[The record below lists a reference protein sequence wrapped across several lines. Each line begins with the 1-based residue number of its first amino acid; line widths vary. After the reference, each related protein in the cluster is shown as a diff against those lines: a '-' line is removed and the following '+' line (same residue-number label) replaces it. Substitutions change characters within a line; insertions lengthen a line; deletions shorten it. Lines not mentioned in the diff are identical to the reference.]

1 MTTKPPP
8 KSATR
13 RDLGFSTRAVRAG
26 TTRSDFGEHSEAMY
40 LTSSFVFDDAEQAA
54 RRFQNKESGVVYSRF
69 TNPSVQMFEE
79 RLASLE
85 NAERCVA
92 TSSGMSAILAT
103 CMGLL
108 KAGDHIVSTPSL
120 FGATVQ
126 LFDNYMTKFGVAVS
140 YVSLTNPADWAAAI
154 LPNTRLLYLETPS
167 NPLTEIADIRA
178 ISAVAKSAGV
188 PLVVDNC
195 FCTPALQQPLALGA
209 DLVLHSA
216 TKYIDGQGRVLG
228 GAVAGSGALIE
239 PIFQVVRTCGPSLSP
254 FNAWVLHKGLETL
267 KIRMKAHSES
277 ALALAQWLEGHSA
290 VSRVL
295 HPALPSHP
303 QHALAM
309 KQQSAG
315 GAIISF
321 EVQGDT
327 PQSQREN
334 AYRLINTVEVMSVT
348 GNLGDTRTTITHPAT
363 TTHGRIS
370 EEARQKAGI
379 KQSLIRIAVGLEEI
393 DDLKADLERGFSTQ

>member
-1 MTTKPPP
+1 MAANKTP

-13 RDLGFSTRAVRAG
+13 RDLKFATRAVRAG
-26 TTRSDFGEHSEAMY
+26 TTRSEFGEHSEAMF

-54 RRFQNKESGVVYSRF
+54 RRFQNKEAGTVYSRF
-69 TNPSVQMFEE
+69 TNPSVQMFEA

-85 NAERCVA
+85 NAESCVA
-92 TSSGMSAILAT
+92 TSSGMAAILAT

-108 KAGDHIVSTPSL
+108 KAGDHILSTPSL

-126 LFDNYMTKFGVAVS
+126 LFDNYMAKFGVATS
-140 YVSLTNPADWAAAI
+140 YVALTDPQAWRAGI
-154 LPNTRLLYLETPS
+154 TPNTRLIYLETPS
-167 NPLTEIADIRA
+167 NPLTEIADIAA
-178 ISAVAKSAGV
+178 IAQIAKEKGI

-228 GAVAGSGALIE
+228 GAVAGRKELID
-239 PIFQVVRTCGPSLSP
+239 PILQVVRTCGPSLAP

-267 KIRMKAHSES
+267 DIRMKAHSAS
-277 ALALAQWLEGHSA
+277 ALDLAHWLQAQPA
-290 VSRVL
+290 VARVL

-303 QHALAM
+303 QHTLAM
-309 KQQSAG
+309 RQQRAG
-315 GAIISF
+315 GAIVSF
-321 EVQGDT
+321 EVKGDT
-327 PQSQREN
+327 PDQQRER
-334 AYRLINTVEVMSVT
+334 AYKIINSVEVMSVT

-370 EEARQKAGI
+370 DEARARAGI
-379 KQSLIRIAVGLEEI
+379 HQSLIRIAVGLEDV
-393 DDLKADLERGFSTQ
+393 DDLKADLARGLA